1 MSKAIKHIKAG
12 LLHIEVIGTIPD
24 RPPGRQGRAARSQA
38 TSPAQQFYNDKCS
51 WRELE
56 LVVAANFGR
65 RALVLTHTYDDDH
78 LPESKD
84 AANRYFARFIRRFR
98 AARKKRGAELQYIYV
113 TEGYHEKRAND
124 WLVEDGTLEDRRIHH
139 HVVINATDVDDLE
152 EIRSLWQGG
161 GYIRA
166 EPLDVHYY
174 RELAKYMT
182 KEAREFGRPKPGE
195 RTWRCSRNLR
205 RPEIEYIEIPS
216 DSVTL
221 TPPYG
226 AVDYEPFCERN
237 PYGYGDCI
245 GARYL
250 RLVDEYIKGQR
261 AGDPWVIPADLMD
274 VVQVKPLSLADLA
287 ISDNVELDKRAVA
300 AAIGTP
306 PFLIGV
312 GEYDQDA
319 YNNFIRKTVI
329 PIATAI
335 QQELTRKLLL
345 SPDLYFKFS
354 SRKLY
359 AYSLTELAKVGD
371 DQFIRGIMSGNE
383 VRDWLDLSPV
393 KGLDERVILEN
404 YIPAGM
410 IGDQKKLKED

>member
-1 MSKAIKHIKAG
+1 MSFPAC
-12 LLHIEVIGTIPD
+12 
-24 RPPGRQGRAARSQA
+24 GRQ
-38 TSPAQQFYNDKCS
+38 
-51 WRELE
+51 
-56 LVVAANFGR
+56 
-65 RALVLTHTYDDDH
+65 
-78 LPESKD
+78 
-84 AANRYFARFIRRFR
+84 
-98 AARKKRGAELQYIYV
+98 
-113 TEGYHEKRAND
+113 
-124 WLVEDGTLEDRRIHH
+124 
-139 HVVINATDVDDLE
+139 
-152 EIRSLWQGG
+152 
-161 GYIRA
+161 
-166 EPLDVHYY
+166 
-174 RELAKYMT
+174 
-182 KEAREFGRPKPGE
+182 
-195 RTWRCSRNLR
+195 
-205 RPEIEYIEIPS
+205 
-216 DSVTL
+216 
-221 TPPYG
+221 
-226 AVDYEPFCERN
+226 
-237 PYGYGDCI
+237 
-245 GARYL
+245 

-345 SPDLYFKFS
+345 SPDLYFQIQFPQAVCLLPDRVGQGGGRS
-354 SRKLY
+354 V
-359 AYSLTELAKVGD
+359 YSGDHVGET
-371 DQFIRGIMSGNE
+371 RSGTG
-383 VRDWLDLSPV
+383 WTWSPV

>member
-1 MSKAIKHIKAG
+1 
-12 LLHIEVIGTIPD
+12 
-24 RPPGRQGRAARSQA
+24 
-38 TSPAQQFYNDKCS
+38 
-51 WRELE
+51 
-56 LVVAANFGR
+56 
-65 RALVLTHTYDDDH
+65 
-78 LPESKD
+78 
-84 AANRYFARFIRRFR
+84 
-98 AARKKRGAELQYIYV
+98 
-113 TEGYHEKRAND
+113 
-124 WLVEDGTLEDRRIHH
+124 
-139 HVVINATDVDDLE
+139 
-152 EIRSLWQGG
+152 
-161 GYIRA
+161 
-166 EPLDVHYY
+166 
-174 RELAKYMT
+174 
-182 KEAREFGRPKPGE
+182 
-195 RTWRCSRNLR
+195 
-205 RPEIEYIEIPS
+205 
-216 DSVTL
+216 
-221 TPPYG
+221 
-226 AVDYEPFCERN
+226 
-237 PYGYGDCI
+237 
-245 GARYL
+245 
-250 RLVDEYIKGQR
+250 
-261 AGDPWVIPADLMD
+261 MD